1 MERDILRQ
9 LLADRGA
16 GRTVVLAKNLTS
28 RRNFLLYP
36 FEKEEQSPFSE
47 AAREA
52 ALNDKS
58 TSVTGP
64 DGTWFLQVFNPPLRM
79 ILVGAV
85 HISQPLAR
93 MAAMSGYEVTIIDPR
108 RAFATAARFP
118 GLTVT
123 TDWPDEAMEK
133 LKPNRRTA
141 VVALT
146 HDPKIDDPALLVTL
160 KSEAFYIG
168 ALGSSKTHAKRR
180 ERMLAAGFDEA
191 TFKRIKGPV
200 GLKIG
205 ARSPAEIAVAVLAE
219 VIQTLHE
226 VESGPTPQPQP
237 RPGPLVAPPRDTV
250 TLSPSQSESA

>member
-1 MERDILRQ
+1 MEREILNRIVE
-9 LLADRGA
+9 DRAA
-16 GRTVVLAKNLTS
+16 GRSVVLAKNLTS
-28 RRNFLLYP
+28 GRNMLVYP
-36 FEKEEQSPFSE
+36 FENAERSSLVD

-58 TSVTGP
+58 GSVTAA
-64 DGTWFLQVFNPPLRM
+64 DGTWFLQVFNPALRM

-93 MAAMSGYEVTIIDPR
+93 MAMMAGYEVTVIDPR
-108 RAFATAARFP
+108 RAFATEARFP
-118 GLTVT
+118 GLSVL

-146 HDPKIDDPALLVTL
+146 HDPKIDDPALLVAL

-168 ALGSSKTHAKRR
+168 ALGSSKTHAKRK
-180 ERMLAAGFDEA
+180 ERMLAAGFTEA
-191 TFKRIKGPV
+191 TFQRIRGPV

-219 VIQTLHE
+219 VIQALHE
-226 VESGPTPQPQP
+226 TEK
-237 RPGPLVAPPRDTV
+237 AK
-250 TLSPSQSESA
+250 EAA